1 MSQEYDPLEP
11 DAAPLPVQPCLSVAG
26 DRHVEPAA
34 RARAGT
40 AQPAAEADTEPPEA
54 PLTDELD
61 ALLDAYTQQAQQE
74 VVAAQ
79 AAERQRSRPLK
90 AVDKRDAALKAPLP
104 SDNK

>member
-11 DAAPLPVQPCLSVAG
+11 DAAPPEQPPLSVPRYQ
-26 DRHVEPAA
+26 DVEHAPLA
-34 RARAGT
+34 RADTTQR
-40 AQPAAEADTEPPEA
+40 AAEAATEQPA
-54 PLTDELD
+54 TLITDELD

-74 VVAAQ
+74 VAAAH
-79 AAERQRSRPLK
+79 AAERQRKRPMK